1 MLLLVEAGVVCR
13 RVSYGLRSDSGAHE
27 RITAGTR
34 CVCVVQKHGQV
45 LSDSGAM
52 PRLSGTSLL
61 RSSNECAPDCHQ
73 VLSDRKQESS
83 LCERPEPTPPAQ
95 IAPRSIRERANSKKR
110 PHILVSKSAY
120 RATATALSAWD
131 GAVSTR
137 GRRRDNAPGTQVSL
151 YHLL

>member
-1 MLLLVEAGVVCR
+1 MEGFRTDCDQILVRMRG
-13 RVSYGLRSDSGAHE
+13 SLPGLG
-27 RITAGTR
+27 
-34 CVCVVQKHGQV
+34 VCVVQKHGQV

-95 IAPRSIRERANSKKR
+95 IAPQSIRERA
-110 PHILVSKSAY
+110 
-120 RATATALSAWD
+120 T
-131 GAVSTR
+131 
-137 GRRRDNAPGTQVSL
+137 
-151 YHLL
+151 